1 MKCLYS
7 CIHIFLDN
15 GNPVIKVKCLE
26 VLKIH
31 INTLSKSKKQLFIE
45 KVVMENLDK
54 ARCLE
59 NSIPFG
65 VQKKCFELIIDY
77 IQDLSQATEGV
88 LLNSILLEYIK
99 TTTDERIMELILDV
113 I

>member
-1 MKCLYS
+1 MY
-7 CIHIFLDN
+7 IFFLDN
-15 GNPVIKVKCLE
+15 NNPLIKVKCLE

-31 INTLSKSKKQLFIE
+31 IDTLPKSKRQLFIE

-54 ARCLE
+54 ARYLE
-59 NSIPFG
+59 NNIPFE
-65 VQKKCFELIIDY
+65 VQKKCFELIIIY

-113 I
+113 ILFIMNL